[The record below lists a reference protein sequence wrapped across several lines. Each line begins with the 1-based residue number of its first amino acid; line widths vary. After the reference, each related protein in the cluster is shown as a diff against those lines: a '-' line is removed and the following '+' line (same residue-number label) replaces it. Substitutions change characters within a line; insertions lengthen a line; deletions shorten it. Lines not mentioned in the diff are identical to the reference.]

1 VEGVE
6 EEGFFLSPSASLSLS
21 LCTSV
26 ALLFLAHSFCLP
38 ASKPINVLLVTYFC
52 GGCLL
57 VVRAVAARKV
67 RAAPEQESEQIEK
80 KEPHRAVPSQ
90 VIRNKHPTQ
99 NFRRSFCYI

>member
-1 VEGVE
+1 MP
-6 EEGFFLSPSASLSLS
+6 F
-21 LCTSV
+21 
-26 ALLFLAHSFCLP
+26 
-38 ASKPINVLLVTYFC
+38 
-52 GGCLL
+52 